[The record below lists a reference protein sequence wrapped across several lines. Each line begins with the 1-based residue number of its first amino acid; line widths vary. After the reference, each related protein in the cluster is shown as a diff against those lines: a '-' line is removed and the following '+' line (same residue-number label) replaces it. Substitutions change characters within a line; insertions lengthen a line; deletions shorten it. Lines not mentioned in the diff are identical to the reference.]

1 MSMQQTPITVTDATF
16 SALVER
22 SPIPVLVNVCATWC
36 RPCQKLASV
45 INELAVE
52 LVGRI
57 LVAKVDL
64 DESRGIA
71 SQFKVRMVPTL
82 LFLSG
87 GSEIDRLVG
96 VQPKSEIIRRLE
108 RAMAA

>member
-1 MSMQQTPITVTDATF
+1 
-16 SALVER
+16 
-22 SPIPVLVNVCATWC
+22 
-36 RPCQKLASV
+36 
-45 INELAVE
+45 
-52 LVGRI
+52 
-57 LVAKVDL
+57 VDL

-71 SQFKVRMVPTL
+71 SLFKVSTVPTL